1 MAKKKV
7 EFPFIKVFDLKGLNA
22 TQKLFLCRVWSF
34 QSNNRKCY
42 ITNNT
47 WADYLGVSPSV
58 VKTMKKELREFGYIN
73 KYIQNKNNIYL
84 IDNIEDLMKNLSQNY
99 IPKYAKEDSEESI
112 EVIGNSEISHLNIG
126 NSNLPAMQNELTLD
140 QNKPKVGENEP
151 MEVQIGQQLDNT
163 LDYKLNYLKD
173 NQLDIKTWTIETFNH
188 KNITSINQIDFDI
201 TNSVEL
207 RNNILSYWYNC
218 FSNIQLKDSMLL
230 FLNESYFNIL
240 VKILRGIPT
249 GLIQSEYLVEVD
261 INCLFE
267 YIQVVYND
275 QLAELE
281 HGSLPPRRNVAKSIM
296 YHIQDDK
303 EDFKYF
309 LKPLNN

>member
-99 IPKYAKEDSEESI
+99 NPKYAKEDSEESI

-151 MEVQIGQQLDNT
+151 MEVQIGHQLDNT

-173 NQLDIKTWTIETFNH
+173 NQLDIETWTLESFNH

-201 TNSVEL
+201 TNSVEI
-207 RNNILSYWYNC
+207 RNNVLSYWYNC
-218 FSNIQLKDSMLL
+218 FSDIQLKKSILL
-230 FLNESYFNIL
+230 FLDENYFNIFTR
-240 VKILRGIPT
+240 ILRGTST
-249 GLIQSEYLVEVD
+249 GKIKSEYLIELN
-261 INCLFE
+261 INTLFE
-267 YIQVVYND
+267 LIEIVYND

-281 HGSLPPRRNVAKSIM
+281 PGSYPTKSNVTNSVILT
-296 YHIQDDK
+296 IQDDK
-303 EDFKYF
+303 LEGTGI
-309 LKPLNN
+309 LKK